1 MKVDARG
8 SIGISV
14 FPRDAQDPVELLKNA
29 DIAMY
34 RAKRLDPGG
43 SVFFAADPSA

>member
-1 MKVDARG
+1 
-8 SIGISV
+8 V
-14 FPRDAQDPVELLKNA
+14 FPRDAQDTVELLKNA

-43 SVFFAADPSA
+43 SMFFAADPPA